1 MDVNAATGPID
12 PGPTPGS
19 LHALDEFLRA
29 RRASDTSRGPT
40 VPKRETAAPLRMTEL
55 PLPRVQDLAREMAKN
70 RNVTIEEMP
79 AEGGLKFSLKD
90 ADLLTR
96 FSIDKDINRVVITM
110 YQPETGE
117 VVKEFPP
124 RQVLDVM
131 AAIAGRGFTVDVS
144 S

>member
-1 MDVNAATGPID
+1 
-12 PGPTPGS
+12 
-19 LHALDEFLRA
+19 
-29 RRASDTSRGPT
+29 
-40 VPKRETAAPLRMTEL
+40 MTEL
-55 PLPRVQDLAREMAKN
+55 PLPRVEDLAREMAKN